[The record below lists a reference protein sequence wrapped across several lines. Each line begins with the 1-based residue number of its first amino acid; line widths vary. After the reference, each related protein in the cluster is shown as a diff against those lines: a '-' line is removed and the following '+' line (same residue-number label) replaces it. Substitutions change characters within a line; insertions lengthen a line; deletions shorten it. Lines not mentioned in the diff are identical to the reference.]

1 MPNFAEGTIK
11 LRGRA
16 ENIKSA
22 LKYMFGAVGDIT
34 IEDDTDGEIITF
46 TTTDSYFYING
57 TKRAFIDNDSFEIHL
72 DDDFLIIELDNFNQ
86 AWRAIP
92 EDYIEISEKFNVDI
106 KIFTFEQGLEF
117 TQEIEISKGKI
128 LKNTVLKYGN
138 YRWEVA
144 FSNLGGWTEGGYA
157 RWLK

>member
-1 MPNFAEGTIK
+1 MANFAEGTIK

-22 LKYMFGAVGDIT
+22 LKYMFGSVGDIT
-34 IEDDTDGEIITF
+34 IEEDTDGEIITF

-57 TKRAFIDNDSFEIHL
+57 TKRAFIDDESFEIHL
-72 DDDFLIIELDNFNQ
+72 DDDFLIIELNNFTQ

-92 EDYIEISEKFNVDI
+92 DDYTKISEKFNVDI
-106 KIFTFEQGLEF
+106 KIFTFEQGMQF

-128 LKNTVLKYGN
+128 LKDIVRKYDN
-138 YRWEVA
+138 YRWEVP
-144 FSNLGGWTEGGYA
+144 FSDFGG
-157 RWLK
+157 